1 MAKNNDVK
9 SCNVK
14 YISLELNNERTE
26 MLAQKGTEFSND
38 RLLESLGFKQ
48 DDSYLMKIS
57 AMDNFIDIDKG
68 NKKIKRMDNKG
79 NILSTALVDADKIER
94 LEERA
99 KALNQKLTQR
109 RKTSS
114 GKDELKD
121 KNENIK

>member
-99 KALNQKLTQR
+99 KALNQKLAQR